1 MRVARRQASQ
11 DVFGRGRVF
20 VSAVH
25 QIYLNTLA
33 RGGFWVVFPET
44 QTGGRRAVLPNLRK
58 KKKKKSHFHLPESK
72 AINSQ
77 SILLWAKL
85 TMELGAE

>member
-11 DVFGRGRVF
+11 DVFGRGCVF

-58 KKKKKSHFHLPESK
+58 KKIKSHFHLPESK

-77 SILLWAKL
+77 RILLWAKL